1 MDLVTQATIGA
12 AVALCVAPKHLTVRA
27 AITGALAGIAPDADT
42 LLGSGSNPLDTL
54 EVHRH
59 FTHSLAF
66 IPFGASL
73 VTLVLWLA
81 SLRRWSWH
89 SIWWFALLAYS
100 THGVLDA
107 CTSFGTHLLWP
118 FSNER
123 TAWNI
128 VSVLDPLL
136 TLPLLALCITSI
148 RQKRRRPA
156 QLGFTWALFYLFLCF
171 HQHNIAVAEQESLAE
186 SRGHIPERA
195 VVKPSFGNNL
205 LFRSVYEHQG
215 IFYIDA
221 IRIGWFSIPHIFTGS
236 GIAKLH
242 VHDVYPELSKP
253 SQQSRSIE
261 RFRQLTNDFLVLH
274 PGKQGVLGDVRYA
287 LVPGSIR
294 PLWGIQIDPSRP
306 DTEVEFI
313 QMRKPAPGEIELF
326 LKMLFDLAP

>member
-1 MDLVTQATIGA
+1 MRTRCSEAAPIHWISWKFIVISPTPSPLSHSEQAWSLWFYGSPACDALV
-12 AVALCVAPKHLTVRA
+12 
-27 AITGALAGIAPDADT
+27 
-42 LLGSGSNPLDTL
+42 
-54 EVHRH
+54 
-59 FTHSLAF
+59 LAF
-66 IPFGASL
+66 HFGGL
-73 VTLVLWLA
+73 P
-81 SLRRWSWH
+81 
-89 SIWWFALLAYS
+89 LLAYS

-242 VHDVYPELSKP
+242 VHDVYPELSEP

-313 QMRKPAPGEIELF
+313 QMRKPAPGEIELSQDA
-326 LKMLFDLAP
+326 LRPGT